1 MSTHIIY
8 KIKCVRVPGA
18 LIGSP
23 ADLFAFMTLGGASN
37 TYSGWGANARRC
49 RDWGMAYL
57 GTESDIVALAIAW
70 GHSVHGHCIVWGNMG
85 PSGRITVQ
93 QWITKVRRALRH
105 ASELGAEHLDST
117 MGTVDDLC
125 FVPTDAFS
133 GKSIR
138 EVLACA
144 IAETSANP
152 GSSTWQFLRVL
163 GPGKA

>member
-57 GTESDIVALAIAW
+57 GTEADIVALAIAW
-70 GHSVHGHCIVWGNMG
+70 GRNVEGRCIAWGNMG
-85 PSGRITVQ
+85 PTGRITVQ
-93 QWITKVRRALRH
+93 QWIGKVRRALRH
-105 ASELGAEHLDST
+105 ATELGAEHLDST
-117 MGTVDDLC
+117 MGIVDDLS
-125 FVPTDAFS
+125 FVPNDAFV

-138 EVLACA
+138 EVLTFAVD
-144 IAETSANP
+144 ETKAKP
-152 GSSTWQFLRVL
+152 GSSTWQFLRVS
-163 GPGKA
+163 GPGAT